1 MECESNA
8 RIGIFCITIE
18 YKSSCHTFSNIL
30 QKFNKLPFLGTL
42 DMSGYFHQK
51 LIIQLL
57 EVLILMNF
65 KMNSIHN
72 FFLGYCK
79 DIANLLH
86 WVLWECLIIPIT
98 IPSTFSGSSYHIV
111 ENFDTQSVEI
121 NCWETLIFICIKKV
135 NFISNVFRDIVKTLQ
150 TCFFGN
156 FGDAWPY
163 PSKNLSINL

>member
-30 QKFNKLPFLGTL
+30 QKFNKLPFFGTL
-42 DMSGYFHQK
+42 YMSGYFHQK
-51 LIIQLL
+51 LIIQLV

-79 DIANLLH
+79 DIANLLL
-86 WVLWECLIIPIT
+86 WVLWECLTMPIT
-98 IPSTFSGSSYHIV
+98 MPFTFSWSCLSPCRKFWCPKRW
-111 ENFDTQSVEI
+111 NQ
-121 NCWETLIFICIKKV
+121 LKV
-135 NFISNVFRDIVKTLQ
+135 NFDVYLHPRSQLH
-150 TCFFGN
+150 
-156 FGDAWPY
+156 
-163 PSKNLSINL
+163 L

>member
-51 LIIQLL
+51 LIIQLV

-86 WVLWECLIIPIT
+86 WVLWECLIMPIT
-98 IPSTFSGSSYHIV
+98 MPFTFSWSCLSPCRKLSCPMCWNQLVG
-111 ENFDTQSVEI
+111 NFDVYLHPKRQ
-121 NCWETLIFICIKKV
+121 LH
-135 NFISNVFRDIVKTLQ
+135 L
-150 TCFFGN
+150 
-156 FGDAWPY
+156 
-163 PSKNLSINL
+163 

>member
-79 DIANLLH
+79 DIANLLL
-86 WVLWECLIIPIT
+86 WVLSC
-98 IPSTFSGSSYHIV
+98 PSPCPSPFHDHAYHLV
-111 ENFDTQSVEI
+111 ERWNQ
-121 NCWETLIFICIKKV
+121 LKV
-135 NFISNVFRDIVKTLQ
+135 NFDVYLHPKSQLH
-150 TCFFGN
+150 
-156 FGDAWPY
+156 
-163 PSKNLSINL
+163 L